1 MGQPATGERSQTL
14 AAVAAWG
21 TAVDW
26 AGAAVGV
33 RETVEETVERRWMSL
48 ALTSY
53 ARRMWEREGAAS
65 QLGRATEEEDGGCRR
80 RAHRGPLP
88 A

>member
-1 MGQPATGERSQTL
+1 MGRGAAARRTLAARRGSRRTGRAEERSQTL

-21 TAVDW
+21 TAVDG

-33 RETVEETVERRWMSL
+33 RETVEEAVERRWMNL

-53 ARRMWEREGAAS
+53 ARMM
-65 QLGRATEEEDGGCRR
+65 
-80 RAHRGPLP
+80 
-88 A
+88 